1 MTKISIGVISLAAV
15 ALFAAPVGL
24 VFYAAMS
31 PTFAGFFKAPSIGP
45 GIGLVTVG
53 GTISESET
61 AVRHLR
67 SLSDNKMVKGILVRV
82 NSPGGGVAASHEIY
96 SEIVRIRDKGLP
108 VVVSMGAVAASG
120 GYYISC
126 PADVIV
132 ANPGTMTGSI
142 GVIMQLPI
150 VEELMDKVGVEVET
164 IKSEEHKDIG
174 SPFRKMTPG
183 DRELLQKVILDVY
196 DQFTAVVLKERDIE
210 KDRLMA
216 LADGRIMT
224 GRQAYEEGLV
234 DTLGT
239 FEDAKRICGERAGIK
254 GYPKIIT
261 PPKRLKSWITDL
273 MEGAAQKALGISS
286 FPTLSYL
293 WR

>member
-1 MTKISIGVISLAAV
+1 MTKLSIGVISLAAV
-15 ALFAAPVGL
+15 ALLAAPVGL
-24 VFYAAMS
+24 LYYAAVS
-31 PTFAGFFKAPSIGP
+31 PTFAGFFKMPPIGP
-45 GIGLVTVG
+45 GIGLVTVE

-61 AVRHLR
+61 AVRHLK
-67 SLSDNKMVKGILVRV
+67 SLSENLMVKGILVRV

-96 SEIVRIRDKGLP
+96 REIVRIRDNGMP
-108 VVVSMGAVAASG
+108 VVVSMGSLAASG

-150 VEELMDKVGVEVET
+150 VEELMDKVGLEVET
-164 IKSEEHKDIG
+164 IKSEEYKDIG
-174 SPFRKMTPG
+174 SPFRKMTTG
-183 DRELLQKVILDVY
+183 DRELLQDVILDVY
-196 DQFTAVVLKERDIE
+196 GQFTAIVLEERDIE
-210 KDRLMA
+210 REKLMA
-216 LADGRIMT
+216 LADGRILT
-224 GRQAYEEGLV
+224 GRQAYEAGLV

-239 FEDAKRICGERAGIK
+239 FEEAKRICGERAGIK
-254 GYPKIIT
+254 GDPRIIR
-261 PPKRLKSWITDL
+261 PPKRLRSWVTDFL
-273 MEGAAQKALGISS
+273 ESAAQKTLGVSR